1 MTDKPDLHYLTVR
14 RDNLADV
21 LRGNRPSSAVPFGP
35 QDLLP
40 RVGGRDSLVFWSR
53 NCARPCAIGVAD
65 DDRQELFNWAFSFH
79 RDLSPLTSW
88 CHILSLREAQR
99 LGSVDRN
106 EADLM
111 GLEAAWAG
119 ASVAEAMILSRRD
132 FEFITLPACLATD
145 TFAIARTAALYG
157 SKAALGEIIE
167 TADTIRERLKRST
180 ERWRPSSSHV
190 ISVLIRLLPDAP
202 PASSRLI
209 ELFTQACRHLRLDP
223 KESKIP
229 KEVLREFV
237 LQVNQLSALESLDEL
252 SAEDRVKLLR
262 EIKVWLDG
270 GTNEDDRHV
279 LYFCAGYVISKIGG
293 AERDLRLAQ
302 NFEAGYPNVLTW
314 ATVIGGLGAT
324 TYWADAFGGIGRLVA
339 RELSRSL
346 QIYDPPIADIGADEL
361 MVIAE
366 KETVVRRFRTAQRH
380 VVSVSLRP
388 GVVVQIGIADDD
400 RGAERARE
408 PERASTSRVVP
419 VERQVQSDPRYLRA
433 LAEQL
438 FPYLLPLFARAD
450 QSRRREQG
458 ESRGSRKGKTPQLPL
473 K

>member
-1 MTDKPDLHYLTVR
+1 MTDNRDIHYLTVR
-14 RDNLADV
+14 RDSLADV
-21 LRGNRPSSAVPFGP
+21 LRGNRPSNPVPFGP
-35 QDLLP
+35 QDVLP
-40 RVGGRDSLVFWSR
+40 RVGGREVLVFWSR
-53 NCARPCAIGVAD
+53 NCARPCAIGVSD

-99 LGSVDRN
+99 FGSRDRN
-106 EADLM
+106 DADLM

-119 ASVAEAMILSRRD
+119 AAIAEAMILSRRD
-132 FEFITLPACLATD
+132 FELITLPACLATD

-167 TADTIRERLKRST
+167 TVDTIRDRLKRSA

-202 PASSRLI
+202 SASSRLVD
-209 ELFTQACRHLRLDP
+209 LFTQACRHLRLDT

-229 KEVLREFV
+229 KDVLRQLI
-237 LQVNQLSALESLDEL
+237 LQVPHLSSLESLDEL

-262 EIKVWLDG
+262 EMKVWLDG
-270 GTNEDDRHV
+270 DMKEEDRHV

-346 QIYDPPIADIGADEL
+346 QIYDHPIADIGADEL
-361 MVIAE
+361 MVIGE
-366 KETVVRRFRTAQRH
+366 KETGARRFRTAQRQ
-380 VVSVSLRP
+380 VVSVSVRP

-400 RGAERARE
+400 RGAERLRE
-408 PERASTSRVVP
+408 TERASVP
-419 VERQVQSDPRYLRA
+419 RTGSVERQIQSDPRYLRA

-438 FPYLLPLFARAD
+438 FPYLLPLFTRVD

-458 ESRGSRKGKTPQLPL
+458 EARGSRKTKGPQLPL